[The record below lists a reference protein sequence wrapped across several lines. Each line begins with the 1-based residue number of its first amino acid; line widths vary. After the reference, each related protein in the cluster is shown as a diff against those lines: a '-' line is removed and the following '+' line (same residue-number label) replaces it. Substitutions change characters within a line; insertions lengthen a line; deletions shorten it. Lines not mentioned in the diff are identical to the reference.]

1 MHGIRRF
8 VATTAALFLLVSC
21 QGIRSL
27 PEENLTGN
35 AVPSLYRGIY
45 HQLSTKLRE
54 LETAISSQPKAE
66 GNCLFGVELLVANSN
81 RGEVLLTDRVLRAT
95 VLTLDRLQDLGVQSV
110 SVSIQYPILVST
122 FPRSAGYREFYK
134 QVAAEIRKRE
144 IALIVEIG
152 TTFREPEFSKLKV
165 DYSGLTMEQF
175 KKELREMAA
184 FIIEDLR
191 PDYLT
196 LFTEPDTQS
205 RNTGLDFSVS
215 NFTDVV
221 RQTAMG
227 LSHKGVR
234 LGAGAGTWD
243 HMDYFSALVRI
254 PELNYIDV
262 HIYPVQRD
270 FVADRVMR
278 VAEMAHGHG
287 KAISIGEAWLYKV
300 RRRELGKI
308 TPVEAFARDVY
319 SFWQPLDKQ
328 FLEIIVN
335 LSRQVNAEF
344 CSFFWMKY
352 FYAYLDYSEKT
363 KNLHPQ
369 QLITAADAAAGRNI
383 LRNILNET
391 GNTFK
396 ALIAPPPGVD

>member
-1 MHGIRRF
+1 MGSIKRF
-8 VATTAALFLLVSC
+8 IAMTAVLCLLVSC
-21 QGIRSL
+21 QGTRSL
-27 PEENLTGN
+27 QEESVHGN
-35 AVPSLYRGIY
+35 AVPSFYRGIY
-45 HQLSTKLRE
+45 HELSTELRK
-54 LETAISSQPKAE
+54 LETAIPIQPKVE
-66 GNCLFGVELLVANSN
+66 GNCSFGVELLVANSN

-110 SVSIQYPILVST
+110 SVSIQYPVLVST
-122 FPRSAGYREFYK
+122 FPRSAEYRYFYK

-144 IALIVEIG
+144 VTFIVEVG
-152 TTFREPEFSKLKV
+152 TTFREPEFSNVKV
-165 DYSGLTMEQF
+165 DYSGLTMGQF

-205 RNTGLDFSVS
+205 RNTGLDFSLS
-215 NFTDVV
+215 NFTDVM
-221 RQTAMG
+221 RQTAKG

-243 HMDYFSALVRI
+243 NMDYFSALVRI

-270 FVADRVMR
+270 FVADRVIK
-278 VAEMAHGHG
+278 VADMAHSHG
-287 KAISIGEAWLYKV
+287 KAVSIGEAWLYKV
-300 RRRELGKI
+300 STRELGKI
-308 TPVEAFARDVY
+308 NPVKAFARDVY

-352 FYAYLDYSEKT
+352 FYAYLDYSVKT

-383 LRNILNET
+383 LSNIFNET
-391 GNTFK
+391 GKTFK
-396 ALIAPPPGVD
+396 TLVAPQH